1 MKIYVQAKSKADIN
15 RRLASGE
22 TFTGTNYSMFGGG
35 GEYELNSD
43 LPDGT
48 VVAVYEKMVNG
59 NPYAKSWG
67 TWNASKNKLS

>member
-22 TFTGTNYSMFGGG
+22 TFTGINYSMFGGG
-35 GEYELNSD
+35 GEYELNTD

-48 VVAVYEKMVNG
+48 IVAVYEKMING
-59 NPYAKSWG
+59 NPHPKSWG